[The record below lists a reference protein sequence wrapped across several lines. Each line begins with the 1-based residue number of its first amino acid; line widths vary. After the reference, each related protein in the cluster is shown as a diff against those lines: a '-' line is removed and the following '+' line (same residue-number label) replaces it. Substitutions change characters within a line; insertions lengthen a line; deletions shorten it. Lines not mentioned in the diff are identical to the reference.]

1 MMEQRARVVG
11 TEGGFALV
19 EAAPAGGC
27 ASCGMQ
33 GGCGVSKLGK
43 LLPQRTR
50 VLRVPNQ
57 LGARPGDDVTLGVP
71 DDALLATAAA
81 AYLPP
86 LAGLVGGATL
96 AAALATSD
104 LWPMLGAG
112 AGLLLGLAASR
123 LLSQRWQARH
133 APRMV
138 SRHAATAA
146 APVVFH
152 RRAESD
158 QAVS

>member
-1 MMEQRARVVG
+1 MIEQRARVVG

-27 ASCGMQ
+27 ASCGVQ

-43 LLPQRTR
+43 LLPRRSR
-50 VLRVPNQ
+50 VLRVPND
-57 LGARPGDDVTLGVP
+57 LGARPGDEVTLGVR
-71 DDALLATAAA
+71 DDALLASAFA

-86 LAGLVGGATL
+86 LAGLLAGAMI
-96 AAALATSD
+96 AAALAASD

-123 LLSQRWQARH
+123 LLSRRWQTRH

-138 SRHAATAA
+138 SRHAAAA
-146 APVVFH
+146 AVVWH

-158 QAVS
+158 PPAS